1 MKIHIQIQAL
11 LSIWLWQQRRKLQRL
26 GLDTA
31 LKYKYDCNYKYA
43 VANCDGVSGVSIN
56 DDGGVD
62 DAESV
67 VF

>member
-31 LKYKYDCNYKYA
+31 LKYKYA
-43 VANCDGVSGVSIN
+43 VANGECDSGVALN
-56 DDGGVD
+56 GDGGVA

>member
-1 MKIHIQIQAL
+1 M
-11 LSIWLWQQRRKLQRL
+11 

-31 LKYKYDCNYKYA
+31 LKYNYEYIYKYA
-43 VANCDGVSGVSIN
+43 VANGVSGVSIN
-56 DDGGVD
+56 DDGGVA